1 MDHIDRYCV
10 AAASNLSGVV
20 CAYVDVVVSEHF
32 VDVGEHSGNVSV
44 MNEEGVDGFFLK
56 LDTFARVNC
65 AGEVSSEKVLGD
77 DPRYF
82 RGGFPLRFDG

>member
-1 MDHIDRYCV
+1 MNHVDGDCV
-10 AAASNLSGVV
+10 AAAANLSGVV

-44 MNEEGVDGFFLK
+44 VNKECVDWFFFK
-56 LDTFARVNC
+56 LDSFARVNC
-65 AGEVSSEKVLGD
+65 AGEVSSEKVPGD
-77 DPRYF
+77 DPSNF